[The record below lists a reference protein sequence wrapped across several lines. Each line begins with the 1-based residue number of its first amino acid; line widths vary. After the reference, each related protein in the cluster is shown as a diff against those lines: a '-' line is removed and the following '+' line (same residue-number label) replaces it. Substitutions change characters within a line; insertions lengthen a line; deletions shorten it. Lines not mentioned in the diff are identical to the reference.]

1 MLNNPQ
7 PEQQKIIGHKGQGR
21 WQPPHLCETILHALP
36 IGVVAFDHDL
46 KVINS
51 NEMAARLIS
60 LGEYI
65 DVSLAAGTDAKI
77 WRDWKVELKRAISTQ
92 CPCHFD
98 NVAYNIK
105 GKTRLLSIVC
115 VPLKDGGDDL
125 SGAILIEDN
134 TEKVHIQRALANSER
149 LAAVGKLAAKV
160 AHELNNPMDGILR
173 YLSLAI
179 RIIEHEQMEKPLDYL
194 QQCRKGLTRMVHII
208 SELLEFS
215 RSAYATF
222 EHATVETIIE
232 EAIKAYEGKASAA
245 NVAII
250 RDYGASKIKIRSG
263 NLFQVFCNLIK
274 NAIDVMPDG
283 GTLTISTKKSTD
295 EAMVAEFHDTG
306 PGLAPEHI
314 EQAFEP
320 FFTTKTDGKGTGLGL
335 AICKDIIEKYDG
347 GITAHNAAGG
357 GCVFTVRLPINT

>member
-7 PEQQKIIGHKGQGR
+7 SEQQKTTGHKGQGG
-21 WQPPHLCETILHALP
+21 WQPPHLCETILSALP
-36 IGVVAFDHDL
+36 IGVIAFDHDL
-46 KVINS
+46 KVINA

-60 LGEYI
+60 LSDYI
-65 DVSLAAGTDAKI
+65 DVSLSAGTDAKI
-77 WRDWKVELKRAISTQ
+77 WRDWKAELKRAVSTQ

-98 NVAYNIK
+98 HVAYNIK
-105 GKTRLLSIVC
+105 GKARLLSIIC
-115 VPLKDGGDDL
+115 VPLKDSGDDL
-125 SGAILIEDN
+125 RGAILIEDT

-179 RIIEHEQMEKPLDYL
+179 RTIEHEQMEKPLDYL

-222 EHATVETIIE
+222 EHATVETIVE
-232 EAIKAYEGKASAA
+232 EAIKANEGKAAAA
-245 NVAII
+245 NIAII
-250 RDYGASKIKIRSG
+250 RDYGINKVKIRSG

-283 GTLTISTKKSTD
+283 GTLTISTQKSTN
-295 EAMVAEFHDTG
+295 ETMVAEFCDTG
-306 PGLAPEHI
+306 PGLAPELI
-314 EQAFEP
+314 ERAFEP
-320 FFTTKTDGKGTGLGL
+320 FFTTKVGGKGTGLGL

-347 GITAHNAAGG
+347 SITAHNAAGG

>member
-77 WRDWKVELKRAISTQ
+77 WRDWKAELKRAVSTQ